1 MKIEYTCEVCGKHFA
16 TQDEAKKCEEAHNSE
31 KKREELKKKSAE
43 AISEL
48 IDKLVDVA
56 SAEKDKASQDF
67 LWGFVR
73 EQVEEEATV
82 QGILDKIK
90 LGGDVAL
97 YHLDIQL
104 GARK

>member
-48 IDKLVDVA
+48 IDKHIETFGDFPELKLSGKASDVLVTNTRHSIDNLVDECFNRIFRA
-56 SAEKDKASQDF
+56 
-67 LWGFVR
+67 W
-73 EQVEEEATV
+73 
-82 QGILDKIK
+82 
-90 LGGDVAL
+90 
-97 YHLDIQL
+97 
-104 GARK
+104 